1 MVRVLATVERK
12 RLWLSRRV
20 QGGPQDQ
27 QDAPGA
33 GGREASA
40 AARVENAAV
49 LNALAEPRRIELLR
63 LLTDRQLCTR
73 DLVTATGMAQP
84 LVSHHL
90 RVLRQSLLVDS
101 TVCANLR
108 VYRVRADT
116 LRVLGERLGAMAA
129 RAEVTSDE
137 EPC

>member
-1 MVRVLATVERK
+1 M
-12 RLWLSRRV
+12 SD
-20 QGGPQDQ
+20 PN
-27 QDAPGA
+27 PGK
-33 GGREASA
+33 
-40 AARVENAAV
+40 VDNQAV
-49 LNALAEPRRIELLR
+49 LHALAEPRRIELLR
-63 LLTDRQLCTR
+63 LLTDEQLCTR

-90 RVLRQSLLVDS
+90 RILRQSMLVDS

-116 LRVLGERLGAMAA
+116 LQVLGARIAEMAS
-129 RAEVTSDE
+129 RAAVTSDL

>member
-1 MVRVLATVERK
+1 MSSETPAVDNL
-12 RLWLSRRV
+12 
-20 QGGPQDQ
+20 
-27 QDAPGA
+27 
-33 GGREASA
+33 
-40 AARVENAAV
+40 AV

-63 LLTDRQLCTR
+63 LLTDQQLCTR
-73 DLVTATGMAQP
+73 DLVTETGMAQP

-90 RVLRQSLLVDS
+90 RVLRQAMLVDS

-116 LRVLGERLGAMAA
+116 LELLGSRLHDMAS
-129 RAEVTSDE
+129 RAAVTSDV

>member
-1 MVRVLATVERK
+1 MSNAK
-12 RLWLSRRV
+12 
-20 QGGPQDQ
+20 
-27 QDAPGA
+27 
-33 GGREASA
+33 SA
-40 AARVENAAV
+40 EVDNLAV

-63 LLTDRQLCTR
+63 LLTQEQLCTR
-73 DLVTATGMAQP
+73 DLVSATGMAQP

-90 RVLRQSLLVDS
+90 RVLRQALLVDS

-116 LRVLGERLGAMAA
+116 LSELGNRLGAMAQ
-129 RAEVTSDE
+129 RAAVTSGL

>member
-1 MVRVLATVERK
+1 MTEAASSTDLDVSDVDNAT
-12 RLWLSRRV
+12 
-20 QGGPQDQ
+20 
-27 QDAPGA
+27 
-33 GGREASA
+33 
-40 AARVENAAV
+40 V
-49 LNALAEPRRIELLR
+49 LNALAEPKRIELLR
-63 LLTDRQLCTR
+63 LLTDQQLCTR
-73 DLVTATGMAQP
+73 DLVTATGMSQP

-116 LRVLGERLGAMAA
+116 LHVLGGRIATMAA
-129 RAEVTSDE
+129 RAAVTSDV

>member
-1 MVRVLATVERK
+1 MSTTELDEVDNETVLA
-12 RLWLSRRV
+12 
-20 QGGPQDQ
+20 
-27 QDAPGA
+27 
-33 GGREASA
+33 
-40 AARVENAAV
+40 
-49 LNALAEPRRIELLR
+49 ALAEPRRILLMR
-63 LLTDRQLCTR
+63 LLSDKQLCTR

-90 RVLRQSLLVDS
+90 RILRQALLVDS

-116 LRVLGERLGAMAA
+116 LRVLGKRLGEMASQA
-129 RAEVTSDE
+129 AVTSRL

>member
-1 MVRVLATVERK
+1 MSPPDVDGT
-12 RLWLSRRV
+12 
-20 QGGPQDQ
+20 
-27 QDAPGA
+27 
-33 GGREASA
+33 
-40 AARVENAAV
+40 AV

-63 LLTDRQLCTR
+63 LLTGQQLCTR

-90 RVLRQSLLVDS
+90 RVLRQALLVDS

-116 LRVLGERLGAMAA
+116 LRVLGSRLEQMASLA
-129 RAEVTSDE
+129 AVTSDL

>member
-1 MVRVLATVERK
+1 MSPPDVDGT
-12 RLWLSRRV
+12 
-20 QGGPQDQ
+20 
-27 QDAPGA
+27 
-33 GGREASA
+33 
-40 AARVENAAV
+40 AV

-63 LLTDRQLCTR
+63 LLTGQQLCTR
-73 DLVTATGMAQP
+73 DLVAATGMAQP

-90 RVLRQSLLVDS
+90 RVLRQALLVDS

-116 LRVLGERLGAMAA
+116 LRVLGSRLEQMASLA
-129 RAEVTSDE
+129 AVTSDL

>member
-1 MVRVLATVERK
+1 M
-12 RLWLSRRV
+12 
-20 QGGPQDQ
+20 P
-27 QDAPGA
+27 APDSGA
-33 GGREASA
+33 
-40 AARVENAAV
+40 VDNLAV
-49 LNALAEPRRIELLR
+49 LHALAEPRRIELLR
-63 LLTDRQLCTR
+63 LLTDEQQCTR

-90 RVLRQSLLVDS
+90 RVLRQALLVDS

-116 LRVLGERLGAMAA
+116 LRVLGSRLGEMAA
-129 RAEVTSDE
+129 RAAVTSGL

>member
-1 MVRVLATVERK
+1 VSPPDVDGT
-12 RLWLSRRV
+12 
-20 QGGPQDQ
+20 
-27 QDAPGA
+27 
-33 GGREASA
+33 
-40 AARVENAAV
+40 AV

-63 LLTDRQLCTR
+63 LLTGQQLCTR

-90 RVLRQSLLVDS
+90 RVLRQALLVDS

-116 LRVLGERLGAMAA
+116 LRVLGSRLEEMAS
-129 RAEVTSDE
+129 RAAVTSE
-137 EPC
+137 LEPC

>member
-1 MVRVLATVERK
+1 MNGTPESPV
-12 RLWLSRRV
+12 
-20 QGGPQDQ
+20 D
-27 QDAPGA
+27 
-33 GGREASA
+33 
-40 AARVENAAV
+40 NAAV

-63 LLTDRQLCTR
+63 LLTDEQLCTR
-73 DLVTATGMAQP
+73 DLVSATGMSQP

-90 RVLRQSLLVDS
+90 RVLRQSQLVES

-116 LRVLGERLGAMAA
+116 LRVLGERLGQMAE
-129 RAEVTSDE
+129 RAAVTSVK